1 MARIERR
8 SAAEGRVD
16 EQRAW
21 ERGETRARRGRRGSA
36 RESNPCARG
45 RTVCGRYDEAFRGY
59 GDDKAQHSYELH
71 KLGTPLR
78 LFCFAPL

>member
-21 ERGETRARRGRRGSA
+21 ERGETQARRGVRRERAQIQSMSSRADG
-36 RESNPCARG
+36 
-45 RTVCGRYDEAFRGY
+45 CGRYDEAFRGY

-71 KLGTPLR
+71 KLGTLLR
-78 LFCFAPL
+78 LLAPL